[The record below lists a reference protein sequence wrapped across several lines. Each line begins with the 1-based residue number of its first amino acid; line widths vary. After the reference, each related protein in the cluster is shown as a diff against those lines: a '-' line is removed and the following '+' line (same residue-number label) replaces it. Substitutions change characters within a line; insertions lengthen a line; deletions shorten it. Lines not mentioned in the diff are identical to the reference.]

1 MGKTLINPKNQ
12 KTYGGD
18 DPIPNENY
26 YNGVFFSNPA
36 LAQMFRDNKWSTTLK
51 VGTSPDEPESDEV
64 GISPDE
70 PKPDSL
76 LSDANSSASTEGGGY
91 GKKRKADFSRRQ
103 MDLTG
108 SKGSTILTS

>member
-51 VGTSPDEPESDEV
+51 VGTSPDEPE
-64 GISPDE
+64 
-70 PKPDSL
+70 PDSL

>member
-51 VGTSPDEPESDEV
+51 VGTSPDEPE
-64 GISPDE
+64 
-70 PKPDSL
+70 PDSL

-91 GKKRKADFSRRQ
+91 GKKRKAEFSRRQ

>member
-18 DPIPNENY
+18 DPIPDENY

-51 VGTSPDEPESDEV
+51 VGTSPDEPEPEPE
-64 GISPDE
+64 PD
-70 PKPDSL
+70 PDSL

-91 GKKRKADFSRRQ
+91 GKKRLAEFSRRE

-108 SKGSTILTS
+108 SKGSSILTS